1 MGFMSLEKRQY
12 RLPVEWVQR

>member
-1 MGFMSLEKRQY
+1 MSLEKRQY